1 MLGKLVRDF
10 WSPDDKSMIPREKL
24 FWEGRESL
32 SDQELLTIFLSTG
45 LLGLS
50 VLQVATRLLVQFDGL
65 RGLMQVDGEE
75 ILRQPGVGVAKYAQL
90 TGALEIA
97 KRYLRTGL
105 ERGET
110 ISDPSLTRQFLL
122 LKMRHHVRGVFAVMS
137 LDNQHGLISFEDV
150 F

>member
-1 MLGKLVRDF
+1 MLGKLMRNF

-45 LLGLS
+45 LLDLS

-75 ILRQPGVGVAKYAQL
+75 ILR
-90 TGALEIA
+90 
-97 KRYLRTGL
+97 
-105 ERGET
+105 
-110 ISDPSLTRQFLL
+110 
-122 LKMRHHVRGVFAVMS
+122 
-137 LDNQHGLISFEDV
+137 
-150 F
+150 